1 MKTDSKDIINYISN
15 APEERQEA
23 LSKLRDT
30 IKNHLPKGFKE
41 CMQYNMISYVVPHS
55 IYPEG
60 YHCNP
65 KDALPFISIANQKNF
80 IALHHIGLYASPEL
94 VEWFTAEY
102 AKHATAKLDMGKG
115 CVRFKK
121 PEQIPYDVIK
131 ALAKKISTKQ
141 WIEIYETKLK
151 R

>member
-102 AKHATAKLDMGKG
+102 TKHATTKLDMGKG